1 MRLKMMRTMLGAC
14 AIAFAISAGTAVVCV
29 NAEEPAAGTEPSVLT
44 METGASVRRT
54 APAGIRFQTYINAE
68 DYTEITTQYAE
79 AVFGTMIIPTSLLKG
94 AEVTA
99 ENFDTVKADAVCIE
113 AVNWLADTTTE
124 TGTVKSYVGVLVGKD
139 NGDGTFED
147 FPAEFYNCELTAVS
161 YCEYNDEAGT
171 VILADNPQTRSI
183 AYVASAYLADN
194 DEDTNGYL
202 TQVVGSVVKSLT
214 IDGNFTMPAEETKQ
228 LTVSGNEGLVVK
240 YISSNDEVATV
251 SAEGVVTAVSAGEAT
266 ITASVGD
273 VKAEVTVTVE
283 RPAPEANEIE
293 LFGDPSSVENVRLE
307 SDDDY
312 TPVYLSAGNEKLP
325 EGAKGGVE
333 FAISD
338 AEKGTWPRFYINSR
352 IEGSVIEQF
361 RSVSFDLYLD
371 APTYDGKVLVKLFP
385 DVSESDYYAETNKWV
400 TISVSA
406 QLFSEYVRRVGLDG
420 TGLFWVQN
428 GDTQTCMN
436 AIDTIR
442 ITNIRAEG
450 EKFVRPDVKA
460 DEIEWFGDEG
470 SLDNISVSAGQPVDW
485 TEKLPGQRNGGAAL
499 VTVDTAQDLW
509 LDITVKARQSAETYR
524 ALQAEGYNVVTME
537 VYLKKAA
544 DTTSRVAQ
552 MNYWAGQ
559 NGASQGSVA
568 IGSWVKLTFDL
579 ENYLTLLEG
588 SSDGGVKLLWIA
600 SFGNKKVSEIYI
612 RNVQVEKVADA
623 VSFADGTDGFF
634 LLDSPENV
642 PSYAYVAAGDESI
655 PAGAAGGAVKMS
667 FAAGAES
674 WPNLKFGAD
683 KSLLSRY
690 AKISL
695 RIYIKAAEGTD
706 KVTLNLLP
714 DGGANYTV
722 DVETNQWVTVE
733 ISVADILKEYE
744 WSVFDGI
751 AYTNL
756 FDFTN
761 AGGNTVSE
769 FWISGMTLVK

>member
-1 MRLKMMRTMLGAC
+1 MRQKMMRTMLGAC

-54 APAGIRFQTYINAE
+54 APAGIRFQTYISAE
-68 DYTEITTQYAE
+68 DYNEITTQYAE

-94 AEVTA
+94 AEITA

-147 FPAEFYNCELTAVS
+147 FPAAFYNCELTAVS

-214 IDGNFTMPAEETKQ
+214 IDGNFTMLAEETKQ

-240 YISSNDEVATV
+240 YISSDDEVVTV
-251 SAEGVVTAVSAGEAT
+251 SAEGVVTAVSVGEAT

-293 LFGDPSSVENVRLE
+293 LFGDPSSVENVKLE
-307 SDDDY
+307 SGSVY
-312 TPVYLSAGNEKLP
+312 TPVYLPAGNEKLP

-338 AEKGTWPRFYINSR
+338 TEKGTWPRFYINSR

-371 APTYDGKVLVKLFP
+371 APTYNGSVLVKLFP
-385 DVSESDYYAETNKWV
+385 DSATQYDGSAETNKWV

-406 QLFSEYVRRVGLDG
+406 QTFAANLEKVGLNG
-420 TGLFWVQN
+420 SGLFWVHN
-428 GDTQTCMN
+428 GDESASFN
-436 AIDTIR
+436 AIDIIR
-442 ITNIRAEG
+442 IANIRAEG
-450 EKFVRPDVKA
+450 LAPKA
-460 DEIEWFGDEG
+460 NEIELFGDEG
-470 SLDNISVSAGQPVDW
+470 SLENFVVGGNQPVSW
-485 TEKLPGQRNGGAAL
+485 TNALPEGKEGGAAL

-509 LDITVKARQSAETYR
+509 LDITVRARQDISVYQ
-524 ALQAEGYNVVTME
+524 ALKEQGCNAVTME
-537 VYLKKAA
+537 VYLKAAA

-552 MNYWAGQ
+552 MNYWAQQGDY
-559 NGASQGSVA
+559 ASQGSIA

-579 ENYLTLLEG
+579 DKYLELLG
-588 SSDGGVKLLWIA
+588 SSSDGGVKLLWIA
-600 SFGNKKVSEIYI
+600 SFGDKKVSEIYI
-612 RNVQVEKVADA
+612 RNIQVETVTDA

-634 LLDSPENV
+634 LMDSPENV

-655 PAGAAGGAVKMS
+655 PAGAEGGAVKMS
-667 FAAGAES
+667 FAAGALS

-690 AKISL
+690 TTISL

-714 DGGANYTV
+714 DDGVNDTIE
-722 DVETNQWVTVE
+722 VETNKWVTVE
-733 ISVADILKEYE
+733 ISVEDMLAEYNKSNFNGIL
-744 WSVFDGI
+744 
-751 AYTNL
+751 YTNL
-756 FDFTN
+756 FWFTN
-761 AGGNTVSE
+761 TNGNTVSE

>member
-1 MRLKMMRTMLGAC
+1 MRQKMMRTMLGAC

-54 APAGIRFQTYINAE
+54 APAGIRFQTYISAE
-68 DYTEITTQYAE
+68 DYNEITTQYAE

-94 AEVTA
+94 AEITA

-147 FPAEFYNCELTAVS
+147 FPAAFYNCELTAVS

-214 IDGNFTMPAEETKQ
+214 IDGNFTMTPEETKQ

-251 SAEGVVTAVSAGEAT
+251 SAEGVVTAVSVGETT

-307 SDDDY
+307 SGADY

-333 FAISD
+333 FAIPD

-352 IEGSVIEQF
+352 IEGSVIDQF
-361 RSVSFDLYLD
+361 RTVSFDLYLD

-406 QLFSEYVRRVGLDG
+406 QTFAANLGNVGLNG

-428 GDTQTCMN
+428 GDDNTSKN
-436 AIDTIR
+436 AIDYIR
-442 ITNIRAEG
+442 IANIRAEG
-450 EKFVRPDVKA
+450 LAPKA
-460 DEIEWFGDEG
+460 NEIELFGDEG
-470 SLDNISVSAGQPVDW
+470 SLDNISVSAGQPVNW
-485 TEKLPGQRNGGAAL
+485 TNVLPEGKEGGAAL
-499 VTVDTAQDLW
+499 VTVDPAQDLW
-509 LDITVKARQSAETYR
+509 LDITVKARQGAETYR
-524 ALQAEGYNVVTME
+524 ALQAEGYNAVTME
-537 VYLKKAA
+537 VYLKAA
-544 DTTSRVAQ
+544 EGTTSRVAQ
-552 MNYWAGQ
+552 MNYWAQQGDY
-559 NGASQGSVA
+559 ASQGSIA

-579 ENYLTLLEG
+579 DKYLELLG
-588 SSDGGVKLLWIA
+588 SSSDGGVKLLWIA
-600 SFGNKKVSEIYI
+600 SFGDKKVSEIYI
-612 RNVQVEKVADA
+612 RNVQVEKVTDA

-655 PAGAAGGAVKMS
+655 PAGLAGGAVKMS

-683 KSLLSRY
+683 KSLISRY
-690 AKISL
+690 TKISL

-714 DGGANYTV
+714 DGGINDTV
-722 DVETNQWVTVE
+722 EVETNKWVTVE
-733 ISVADILKEYE
+733 ISVEDMLAEYNKSNFNGIL
-744 WSVFDGI
+744 
-751 AYTNL
+751 YTNL
-756 FDFTN
+756 FWFTN
-761 AGGNTVSE
+761 TNGNTVSE